1 MCVGTHPHRGSDD
14 DSAVKNNVIQIGGD
28 EPRHLS
34 FSRVRV
40 DLRTA
45 LDEIIGYVQMMPGGA
60 GEPTSDPLVS
70 GAQEL
75 AAIASSLALAV
86 DGSSPHP
93 TGRYLAKFGE
103 RLLPLGN
110 RMRRCARQLL
120 ALAAAAPPDVAADLE
135 RIAKASHRVTA
146 LADELLANPE
156 AFARGDPDPAAA
168 PLIAALRE
176 APVSVAR
183 PAPAAETTILIVD
196 DNEANRRLL
205 AKRVEREGY
214 SRLLA
219 EGGKKALELLEEHNV
234 DLVLLD
240 VLMPDIDGL
249 EVLRQI
255 KSRPAWRDIPV
266 LMISAVDDVAIVAGC
281 IEEGAD
287 DYLPKPFDPMI
298 LRARLRACI
307 ERRQLREMEKQ
318 RTTELETLLS
328 QVQEERR
335 TSESLLRN
343 ILPRVVADELR
354 DKGSVDPMYFEDV
367 TILFTDVV
375 GFTTSTEAMSAEE
388 LVGRLH
394 EYFTAF
400 DGIVARYG
408 LEKLKTIGDSYMCA
422 GGLPERTPSHPVDAV
437 LAAFELV
444 DFARRIQAAEG
455 PHSWP
460 IRVGIHTGP
469 VIAGVVGIHK
479 FAFDIWGESVNFASR
494 MESGGAPNRINMS
507 ERTFA
512 RVKDFFACEAR
523 GKVKAKQRRY
533 EMYFVNGLSQ
543 QLLSGEPDP
552 ERAFTRRYRIYFK
565 KAPRSLPETLFHPE
579 KIG

>member
-1 MCVGTHPHRGSDD
+1 MID
-14 DSAVKNNVIQIGGD
+14 DSVVKNNVIQIGGS
-28 EPRHLS
+28 EARHLS
-34 FSRVRV
+34 FSRLRV

-70 GAQEL
+70 GAHEL

-86 DGSSPHP
+86 DSSSPHP

-110 RMRRCARQLL
+110 RMRRCAGQLL

-135 RIAKASHRVTA
+135 RIAKASRRVTA

-156 AFARGDPDPAAA
+156 AFARGDADPAAA
-168 PLIAALRE
+168 PLIAALRD
-176 APVSVAR
+176 ALVAVER
-183 PAPAAETTILIVD
+183 PAPVAAETTVLIVD
-196 DNEANRRLL
+196 DNEDNRRLL

-219 EGGKKALELLEEHNV
+219 DGGRKALELLEEHRV

-240 VLMPDIDGL
+240 VLMPDVDGL

-266 LMISAVDDVAIVAGC
+266 LMISAVDDVAIVARC

-298 LRARLRACI
+298 LRARLRSCI

-335 TSESLLRN
+335 TSESLLLN
-343 ILPRVVADELR
+343 ILPRMVADELR
-354 DKGSVDPMYFEDV
+354 GKGSVDPMYFEDV

-375 GFTTSTEAMSAEE
+375 GFTLSTEAMSAEE
-388 LVGRLH
+388 LVGRMH

-400 DGIVARYG
+400 DNIVARYG

-422 GGLPERTPSHPVDAV
+422 GGLPERTPSHPVDVV

-444 DFARRIQAAEG
+444 DFARRMQAAEG
-455 PHSWP
+455 AHSWP

-479 FAFDIWGESVNFASR
+479 FAFDIWGETVNFASR
-494 MESGGAPNRINMS
+494 MESSGEPNRINVS
-507 ERTFA
+507 ERTYA
-512 RVKDFFACEAR
+512 RVKDFFACETR
-523 GKVKAKQRRY
+523 GKVKAKHRRY
-533 EMYFVNGLSQ
+533 EMHFVNGLSP
-543 QLLSGEPDP
+543 QLLSGDPDA
-552 ERAFTRRYRIYFK
+552 EQAFTRRYRIYFK
-565 KAPRSLPETLFHPE
+565 KAPRSLPETLFKTDHGRSCSHVT
-579 KIG
+579 I